1 MLTDEEKLNQ
11 VCALTGAGAEA
22 DGALIRA
29 YLSAARSIV
38 LETRNPYSDDPDAE
52 PWETRYDSV
61 QCLIAADM
69 YNWRGADNELT
80 HTENGV
86 TRTRANAGVSKQLL
100 QRIVPRGKC
109 RSVR

>member
-1 MLTDEEKLNQ
+1 MLTDEEKLTQ

-22 DGALIRA
+22 DGALVKA

-38 LETRNPYSDDPDAE
+38 LETRNPFSSDPDSE

-69 YNWRGADNELT
+69 YNWRGADNELV

-86 TRTRANAGVSKQLL
+86 TRQRSTAGVSKQLL
-100 QRIVPRGKC
+100 QRIVPRGRA
-109 RSVR
+109 RSVK